1 MENMLRENVKCS
13 KIVTRVFPGSSDQNM
28 GTGGGKIIQKKRN
41 TATIQILSLP
51 SAFNDLFIDV
61 RKMFTAKKKNVFL

>member
-1 MENMLRENVKCS
+1 
-13 KIVTRVFPGSSDQNM
+13 M

-61 RKMFTAKKKNVFL
+61 RKMFTAKKKCFSVENHNILIGCYDGLHSR